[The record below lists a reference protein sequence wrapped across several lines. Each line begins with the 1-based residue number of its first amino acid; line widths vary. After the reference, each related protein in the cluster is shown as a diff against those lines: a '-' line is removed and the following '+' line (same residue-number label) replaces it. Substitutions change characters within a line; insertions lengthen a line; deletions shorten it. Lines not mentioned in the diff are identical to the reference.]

1 MLVSKTS
8 SKHAGAGRPCYQ
20 LQGCPVWPLPLC
32 SWVFFDQCEDLRLWQ
47 DCAHIGVETRVF
59 RDRLRAGPRGVL
71 HFNPQDMERDMTM
84 DAVARFESANV
95 CKCISSIQFSIC
107 SKIWSERYWEATWF
121 WLSLTKRYQMTLESP
136 VLWIFWTHPWSQ
148 SLRRIEMH

>member
-1 MLVSKTS
+1 MLVIEAS

-20 LQGCPVWPLPLC
+20 LQGCPVWPSLC

-71 HFNPQDMERDMTM
+71 HFNPQDMERDMTTGRGCE
-84 DAVARFESANV
+84 VWVS
-95 CKCISSIQFSIC
+95 KCMQMYQFNTVQDLFQNLKW
-107 SKIWSERYWEATWF
+107 KILRSNMIW
-121 WLSLTKRYQMTLESP
+121 QMTLESP
-136 VLWIFWTHPWSQ
+136 VLSIFWTHSWSK